1 MSTGQPIRL
10 RAAMKPFSTV
20 PKPLATVDL
29 ATHRAAVAI
38 KQRTDVCAVPAGGVV
53 GEAAVAFVLADA
65 VLEKFGGDS
74 LPETRGNLDRYVEGL
89 P

>member
-1 MSTGQPIRL
+1 
-10 RAAMKPFSTV
+10 
-20 PKPLATVDL
+20 
-29 ATHRAAVAI
+29 VAI

-53 GEAAVAFVLADA
+53 GEAVVAFVLADA

-74 LPETRGNLDRYVEGL
+74 LPETRRNLDAYLESL

>member
-1 MSTGQPIRL
+1 
-10 RAAMKPFSTV
+10 MKPFSTV

-29 ATHRAAVAI
+29 STKEEALAI
-38 KQRTDVCAVPAGGVV
+38 KQRTDACAVPAGGVV
-53 GEAAVAFVLADA
+53 GEAVVAFVLADA

-74 LPETRGNLDRYVEGL
+74 LPETRRNLEAYVGSL